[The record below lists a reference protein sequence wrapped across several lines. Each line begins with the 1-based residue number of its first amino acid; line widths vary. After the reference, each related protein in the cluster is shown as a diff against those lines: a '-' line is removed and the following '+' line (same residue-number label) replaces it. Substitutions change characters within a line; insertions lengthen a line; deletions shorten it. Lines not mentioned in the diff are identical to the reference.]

1 MKWRETKVN
10 VEDHIIVPD
19 IKPSCIESPDQFVE
33 DYVASLTETQMELS
47 KPLWEIHLLDLQNSD
62 AAGLIIGRY
71 HHSIGDGASL
81 MAMLFA
87 CSHRPVQPPMALVNQ
102 PGNGGDTVSLTRT
115 GLIQQAFSR
124 FCASLAVFWN
134 TCIGIF
140 FFVMTVLFLRD
151 TETPL
156 TGGPG
161 VETAPKRFVRL
172 AFYLRDIKLVKDAM
186 KVTVNDVLLGI
197 TEAGLSQYLNRRYGH
212 GGSLLISYSRFVKAR
227 IQLTVMAGSRVGYFL
242 LPLSIAL
249 WDDPLECI
257 RKAKGAIDRRKR
269 SHEALFTFCLS
280 GFVLKSFGLKVRSF
294 VGVYIALMNVLSI
307 GSGCTVLPSTLQT
320 TATYSNMMGSFEEVD
335 FFGHPLG
342 YIAFGTYGYPRTLSI
357 NFICY
362 VDKMTLLVAV
372 DKKAIP
378 DPQRL
383 CDDIEA
389 ALKLAIDACS
399 VSD

>member
-1 MKWRETKVN
+1 MGSLRTRKQLPLTPIKTVAKEAEKPIEVEEDEPLSPKARLFHAPGLNCCIISILGVVDGEEMKWRETKVN

-19 IKPSCIESPDQFVE
+19 IKPSCIQSPDQFVE

-186 KVTVNDVLLGI
+186 KVV
-197 TEAGLSQYLNRRYGH
+197 
-212 GGSLLISYSRFVKAR
+212 
-227 IQLTVMAGSRVGYFL
+227 
-242 LPLSIAL
+242 
-249 WDDPLECI
+249 C
-257 RKAKGAIDRRKR
+257 
-269 SHEALFTFCLS
+269 C
-280 GFVLKSFGLKVRSF
+280 
-294 VGVYIALMNVLSI
+294 
-307 GSGCTVLPSTLQT
+307 SGCTVLPSTLQT